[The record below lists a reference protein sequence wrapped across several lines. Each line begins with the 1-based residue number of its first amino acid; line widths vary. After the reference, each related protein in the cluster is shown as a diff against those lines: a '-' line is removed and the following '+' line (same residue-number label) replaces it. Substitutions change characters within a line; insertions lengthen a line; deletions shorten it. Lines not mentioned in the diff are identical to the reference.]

1 MMRGVNK
8 MTKNVLKIM
17 AICLIGL
24 LVACSNDDT
33 DEDNKASIIPV
44 ETITA
49 QEDEIVM
56 NRTLNGRTAPNRTT
70 PVIVEVPGEIEALN
84 VENGDKVEEDDVL
97 ATLKTP
103 AGNQDIKAP
112 KSGEVAEL
120 ELDEEDVA
128 TDSEPFAVIIDMEK
142 MKVNYDVTSN
152 VRSLLEKDMTLDTVV
167 NDETYETTI
176 TSIGSIPGETGL
188 YPVKGVVDNVDD
200 QLIPGLVVKTSV
212 PEMRIKDA
220 IVVPT
225 EAIIEESDGAFVYLV
240 EDNVAVKTEI
250 TIKESQS
257 DVTAIE
263 GDVKVDDEIVINGQL
278 TLSDGRE
285 VEVVEKEENQS

>member
-1 MMRGVNK
+1 MRGVSK

-33 DEDNKASIIPV
+33 DGDNKESVIPV
-44 ETITA
+44 ETIIA
-49 QEDEIVM
+49 QEDEIVV
-56 NRTLNGRTAPNRTT
+56 NRTLSGRTAPNRTT
-70 PVIVEVPGEIEALN
+70 PVMVEVPGEIEELN
-84 VENGDKVEEDDVL
+84 VENGDKVEEDEVL

-120 ELDEEDVA
+120 ELDVEDVA
-128 TDSEPFAVIIDMEK
+128 TDSDPFAVIIDMGK
-142 MKVNYDVTSN
+142 LKINYDVTSN
-152 VRSLLEKDMTLDTVV
+152 VRSLMEKDMTLDTVV
-167 NDETYETTI
+167 DDETYETTI

-188 YPVKGVVDNVDD
+188 YPVEGVVENVDD

-212 PEMRIKDA
+212 PEKRIKDT

-263 GDVKVDDEIVINGQL
+263 GDVKVDDEVVINGQL

-285 VEVVEKEENQS
+285 VEVVEEEENQS

>member
-1 MMRGVNK
+1 MRGVNK
-8 MTKNVLKIM
+8 MIKNVLKIM

-24 LVACSNDDT
+24 LVACSNNNT
-33 DEDNKASIIPV
+33 DEDKTESIIPV

-49 QEDEIVM
+49 QEDEIVV
-56 NRTLNGRTAPNRTT
+56 NRTLSGRTAPNRTT
-70 PVIVEVPGEIEALN
+70 PVMVEVPGEIEELN
-84 VENGDKVEEDDVL
+84 VENGDKVEEDEVL

-128 TDSEPFAVIIDMEK
+128 TDSDPFAVIIDMEK
-142 MKVNYDVTSN
+142 LKINYDVTSN
-152 VRSLLEKDMTLDTVV
+152 VRSLMEKDMTLDTVV
-167 NDETYETTI
+167 DDETYETTI

-188 YPVKGVVDNVDD
+188 YSVEGVVENADD

-212 PEMRIKDA
+212 PEKRIKDT

-225 EAIIEESDGAFVYLV
+225 EAIIEENDGAFVYLV

-257 DVTAIE
+257 DMTAIE
-263 GDVKVDDEIVINGQL
+263 GDVKVDDEVVINGQL

-285 VEVVEKEENQS
+285 VEVVEEEENQS

>member
-1 MMRGVNK
+1 MI
-8 MTKNVLKIM
+8 KNVLKIM

-24 LVACSNDDT
+24 LVACSNNNT
-33 DEDNKASIIPV
+33 DEDKTESIIPV

-49 QEDEIVM
+49 QEDEIVV
-56 NRTLNGRTAPNRTT
+56 NRTLSGRTAPNRTT
-70 PVIVEVPGEIEALN
+70 PVMVEVPGEIEELN
-84 VENGDKVEEDDVL
+84 VENGDKVEEDEVL

-128 TDSEPFAVIIDMEK
+128 TDSDPFAVIIDMEK
-142 MKVNYDVTSN
+142 LKINYDVTSN
-152 VRSLLEKDMTLDTVV
+152 VRSLMEKDMILDTVV
-167 NDETYETTI
+167 DDETYETTI

-188 YPVKGVVDNVDD
+188 YPVEGVVENVDD

-212 PEMRIKDA
+212 PEKRIKDT

-240 EDNVAVKTEI
+240 EDNVALKTEI

-263 GDVKVDDEIVINGQL
+263 GDVKVDDEVVINGQL

-285 VEVVEKEENQS
+285 VEVVEEEENQS

>member
-1 MMRGVNK
+1 MRGVNK

-24 LVACSNDDT
+24 LVACSNNNT
-33 DEDNKASIIPV
+33 DEDKTESIIPV

-49 QEDEIVM
+49 QEDEIVV
-56 NRTLNGRTAPNRTT
+56 NRTLSGRTAPNRTT
-70 PVIVEVPGEIEALN
+70 PVMVEVPGEIEELN
-84 VENGDKVEEDDVL
+84 VENGDKVEEDEVL

-128 TDSEPFAVIIDMEK
+128 TDSDPFAVIIDMEK
-142 MKVNYDVTSN
+142 LKINYDVTSN
-152 VRSLLEKDMTLDTVV
+152 VRSLMEKDMTLDTVV
-167 NDETYETTI
+167 DDETYETTI

-188 YPVKGVVDNVDD
+188 YPVEGVVENVDD

-212 PEMRIKDA
+212 PEKRIKDT

-263 GDVKVDDEIVINGQL
+263 GDVKVDDEVVINGQL

-285 VEVVEKEENQS
+285 VEVVEEEENQS

>member
-1 MMRGVNK
+1 MRGVNK

-24 LVACSNDDT
+24 LVACSNNNT
-33 DEDNKASIIPV
+33 DEDKTESIIPV

-49 QEDEIVM
+49 QEDEIVV
-56 NRTLNGRTAPNRTT
+56 NRTLSGRTAPNRTT
-70 PVIVEVPGEIEALN
+70 PVMVEVPGEIEELN
-84 VENGDKVEEDDVL
+84 VENGDKVEEDEVL

-103 AGNQDIKAP
+103 AGNQDITAP

-128 TDSEPFAVIIDMEK
+128 TDSDPFAVIIDMEK
-142 MKVNYDVTSN
+142 LKINYDVTSN
-152 VRSLLEKDMTLDTVV
+152 VRSLMEKDMILDTVV
-167 NDETYETTI
+167 DDETYETTI

-188 YPVKGVVDNVDD
+188 YPVEGVVENVDD

-212 PEMRIKDA
+212 PEKRIKDT

-263 GDVKVDDEIVINGQL
+263 GDVKVDDEVVINGQL

-285 VEVVEKEENQS
+285 VEVVEEEENQS

>member
-1 MMRGVNK
+1 MRGVNK
-8 MTKNVLKIM
+8 MIKNVLKIM

-24 LVACSNDDT
+24 LVACSNNNT
-33 DEDNKASIIPV
+33 DEDKTESIIPV

-49 QEDEIVM
+49 QEDEIVV
-56 NRTLNGRTAPNRTT
+56 NRTLSGRTAPNRTT
-70 PVIVEVPGEIEALN
+70 PVMVEVPGEIEELN
-84 VENGDKVEEDDVL
+84 VENGDKVEEDEVL

-103 AGNQDIKAP
+103 AGNQDITAP

-128 TDSEPFAVIIDMEK
+128 TDSDPFAVIIDMEK
-142 MKVNYDVTSN
+142 LKINYDVTSN
-152 VRSLLEKDMTLDTVV
+152 VRSLMEKDMILDTVV
-167 NDETYETTI
+167 DDETYETTI

-188 YPVKGVVDNVDD
+188 YPVEGVVENVDD

-212 PEMRIKDA
+212 PEKRIKDT

-240 EDNVAVKTEI
+240 EDNVALKTEI

-263 GDVKVDDEIVINGQL
+263 GDVKVDDEVVINGQL

-285 VEVVEKEENQS
+285 VEVVEEEENQS